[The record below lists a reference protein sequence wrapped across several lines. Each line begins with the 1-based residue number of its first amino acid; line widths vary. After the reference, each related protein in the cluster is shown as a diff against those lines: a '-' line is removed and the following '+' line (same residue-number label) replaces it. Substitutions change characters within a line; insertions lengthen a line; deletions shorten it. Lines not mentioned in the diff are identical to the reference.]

1 MRWQLY
7 RMLAQ
12 QVVRGRLGGFTELE
26 KLKRYRAGIDDAR
39 SNGGELAPSPPETD
53 REGLLM
59 IERRWYGPSIHRA
72 GPTPGVMDVLAYFAA
87 RDIPQVVLS
96 DYHAQYKLE
105 SLGLEDRFASTYEG
119 ESMGFVKPSP
129 VGFQR
134 IIADYGISAESLL
147 HIGDRADTDGA
158 GSRAAGCQCRI
169 LGRDFRGF
177 DVLLE
182 ELRSSLG

>member
-1 MRWQLY
+1 MADRYVMTAKGTSLTASVLKDTTIQDLKTQLRGALLLPEDAGY
-7 RMLAQ
+7 EETR
-12 QVVRGRLGGFTELE
+12 QVWNGMIDKRPALIVRCT
-26 KLKRYRAGIDDAR
+26 
-39 SNGGELAPSPPETD
+39 
-53 REGLLM
+53 
-59 IERRWYGPSIHRA
+59 
-72 GPTPGVMDVLAYFAA
+72 GVADVLAFIAA

-96 DYHAQYKLE
+96 DYHAHYKLE
-105 SLGLEDRFASTYEG
+105 SLGLEDRFASTYVG

-134 IIADYGISAESLL
+134 IAADYGIPAESLL

-182 ELRSSLG
+182 ELRSTL